1 MTKAELVKLYA
12 EATQLPV
19 GDAGECLE
27 RLGDIVAAELL
38 GGGSVPL
45 PGVGKLVIKA
55 RAARTGRNPR
65 TGEPVDIPAG
75 AGREPEQGFLR
86 NRSTRGN
93 PCRLYAHSRK

>member
-1 MTKAELVKLYA
+1 MTKAA

-55 RAARTGRNPR
+55 RAARTGRNPA
-65 TGEPVDIPAG
+65 PVSRWTSRP
-75 AGREPEQGFLR
+75 GRRWP
-86 NRSTRGN
+86 
-93 PCRLYAHSRK
+93 

>member
-65 TGEPVDIPAG
+65 TGEPVDIPARQALG
-75 AGREPEQGFLR
+75 VSLSKDF
-86 NRSTRGN
+86 
-93 PCRLYAHSRK
+93 

>member
-19 GDAGECLE
+19 GEAGECLE
-27 RLGDIVAAELL
+27 RLGDIMAAELL

-55 RAARTGRNPR
+55 RAARTGRNPK
-65 TGEPVDIPAG
+65 TGEPLDIPAKRALVVNMG
-75 AGREPEQGFLR
+75 KEFKESF
-86 NRSTRGN
+86 N
-93 PCRLYAHSRK
+93 

>member
-65 TGEPVDIPAG
+65 TGAAVTIPAS
-75 AGREPEQGFLR
+75 RVVLLR
-86 NRSTRGN
+86 VGKD
-93 PCRLYAHSRK
+93 LKAALK